1 MDKEQPIVTALDT
14 PPIYAAPASSPPKT
28 APAPHSH
35 RAKKLILMTLRW
47 CIAVAGIAFVISKIS
62 LHDRAELL
70 NSHNLPVTVTLK
82 QPPGDNFASVDVVSP
97 SEYQGLHQRSELVN
111 KPDLKSVTLLDG
123 TSAKLLAV
131 DLSDDLKTPRRLLIL
146 NDSTGDGRWITP
158 DAVKG
163 GYVIHTPYPLID
175 AGINGMVKAADPRYL
190 LAALL
195 IFPLTYLITS
205 YRWDLLLKVLEIKM
219 RLSRAFVLNMVGAF
233 YNTFM
238 PGSTGGD
245 LLKAYYASKLT
256 PHRARAVMS
265 VLVDRVLGLLA
276 LVILGGVAAATQWH
290 VPSCRKV
297 ALASGGI
304 IGGVAL
310 GLIVFYTPMLR
321 KMIGLDFIIKR
332 LPMQKHVQSA
342 IEAMDLYRKRPL
354 TSLWSL
360 AVSIPVHMT
369 VVISAMLAGMAF
381 GILPG
386 HWEYYWV
393 AVPVI
398 VLSGSIPIS
407 PQGVGV
413 MEGFAILLLRPEGA
427 TIAQAFAL
435 TMSIRVVQILWNLTG
450 GLFVLRGGFHAPTE
464 QEQHTMESDLAMR
477 DIAGSAAA

>member
-1 MDKEQPIVTALDT
+1 V
-14 PPIYAAPASSPPKT
+14 
-28 APAPHSH
+28 
-35 RAKKLILMTLRW
+35 
-47 CIAVAGIAFVISKIS
+47 SKMS

-70 NSHNLPVTVTLK
+70 DSHNIPVTVTLK
-82 QPPGDNFASVDVVSP
+82 QPPGDNFSTVDVVSP
-97 SEYQGLHQRSELVN
+97 AAYAGIHGRSELVN
-111 KPDLKSVTLLDG
+111 KPDLKTVTLLDG
-123 TSAKLLAV
+123 KTVRLLAV
-131 DLSDDLKTPRRLLIL
+131 RLSDDLRTPRALLVQ
-146 NDSTGDGRWITP
+146 DDGSSDGRWIAP
-158 DAVKG
+158 DALQD

-175 AGINGMVKAADPRYL
+175 AGINGMVAKASPRYL

-205 YRWDLLLKVLEIKM
+205 YRWDLLLRVLEINM
-219 RLSRAFVLNMVGAF
+219 TLSRAFVLNMVGAF

-256 PHRARAVMS
+256 PHRTRAVMS

-276 LVILGGVAAATQWH
+276 LVILGGVSAATQWH
-290 VPSCRKV
+290 VPACRKV
-297 ALASGGI
+297 ALASSAI
-304 IGGVAL
+304 IGGTAL
-310 GLIVFYTPMLR
+310 SLIIFYTPILR
-321 KMIGLDFIIKR
+321 KLTGLDFILKR
-332 LPMQKHVQSA
+332 LPMQKHVLSA
-342 IEAMDLYRKRPL
+342 VEAMELYRKRPL
-354 TSLWSL
+354 TGIWSL
-360 AVSIPVHMT
+360 IVSIPVHIT
-369 VVISAMLAGMAF
+369 VVMSAMLAGLAF
-381 GILPG
+381 GILRN

-450 GLFVLRGGFHAPTE
+450 GVFVLRGGFHALTE
-464 QEQHTMESDLAMR
+464 EEQHTLDGDVEAR
-477 DIAGSAAA
+477 GS